1 MLKGIFIS
9 ICAGLC
15 QQPALKNNQ
24 QLLWSDSLHQ
34 PNTSRRTLWEAVD
47 SGTWH
52 LETCD
57 PVMLDGKA
65 WNRACFHLLVFALC
79 GVMAHCQSQS
89 KGFSK
94 QQTLFL
100 VGKTG
105 SGKSA
110 SGNTILGRSVFREDA
125 SAESVTKTCER
136 RERLEGDRNIVVI
149 DSPGIFDT
157 DKTQVQLKEDIE
169 QCVKLSVPGPHA
181 FLLVINLKSR
191 FTKEEKDTVKWIQDN
206 FGSAAATYTIVLFTH
221 TDLLRGKSVED
232 YVAESKQLQTLIQ
245 QCGGRYHSLINGQS
259 SDRKQVTELLD
270 KIDEMVQIN
279 GGDHYTN
286 SMYKDAQR
294 KLEEEEV
301 RAWWEEEERKR
312 QSERERCKNEY
323 ERERQKDR
331 EKRERDEK
339 FSFWCKL
346 LSLTAK
352 GLMMTNYFYL
362 VKIGGAV
369 GFFVADCE
377 LIGSVFS

>member
-1 MLKGIFIS
+1 M
-9 ICAGLC
+9 
-15 QQPALKNNQ
+15 
-24 QLLWSDSLHQ
+24 
-34 PNTSRRTLWEAVD
+34 V
-47 SGTWH
+47 
-52 LETCD
+52 
-57 PVMLDGKA
+57 DGKA
-65 WNRACFHLLVFALC
+65 WNRVCFHLLVFTLC

-94 QQTLFL
+94 QQILFL

-110 SGNTILGRSVFREDA
+110 SGNTILGHSVFREDA
-125 SAESVTKTCER
+125 SAESVTKTCEK

-221 TDLLRGKSVED
+221 ADLLRGKSVED

-259 SDRKQVTELLD
+259 SDRKQVTELLH

-279 GGDHYTN
+279 GGHHYTN
-286 SMYKDAQR
+286 SMYYNAQR
-294 KLEEEEV
+294 ELEEEELKAC
-301 RAWWEEEERKR
+301 RQEYERRKAENKRCEEEER
-312 QSERERCKNEY
+312 EE
-323 ERERQKDR
+323 R
-331 EKRERDEK
+331 EKREREEK
-339 FSFWCKL
+339 RT
-346 LSLTAK
+346 SLCNVINFGSKVILFFLGNPYVIAADTALDLFVDK
-352 GLMMTNYFYL
+352 CDVINYLM
-362 VKIGGAV
+362 
-369 GFFVADCE
+369 D
-377 LIGSVFS
+377 

>member
-1 MLKGIFIS
+1 
-9 ICAGLC
+9 
-15 QQPALKNNQ
+15 
-24 QLLWSDSLHQ
+24 
-34 PNTSRRTLWEAVD
+34 
-47 SGTWH
+47 
-52 LETCD
+52 
-57 PVMLDGKA
+57 MLDGKA

-79 GVMAHCQSQS
+79 GVITHCQSQS
-89 KGFSK
+89 KGSSK
-94 QQTLFL
+94 QRTLFL

-136 RERLEGDRNIVVI
+136 REQLEGDRNIVVI

-157 DKTQVQLKEDIE
+157 HKTQVQLKEDIE

-206 FGSAAATYTIVLFTH
+206 LGSAAATFTIVLFTH
-221 TDLLRGKSVED
+221 ADSLRGKSVED
-232 YVAESKQLQTLIQ
+232 FVAESKHLQTLIQ
-245 QCGGRYHSLINGQS
+245 QCGGRYHSLVNGLS
-259 SDRKQVTELLD
+259 SDRKQVTELLH

-286 SMYKDAQR
+286 SMYKKAQR
-294 KLEEEEV
+294 ELEEEEE
-301 RAWWEEEERKR
+301 RAC
-312 QSERERCKNEY
+312 REEY
-323 ERERQKDR
+323 ERRRQKDR
-331 EKRERDEK
+331 EKRERDKK
-339 FSFWCKL
+339 FGWGCKL
-346 LSLTAK
+346 LSFAAK

-369 GFFVADCE
+369 DFLVSDCD